1 MDIRKR
7 DVFIRLD
14 NIAKIVETLTEIKTQ
29 EDTLK
34 NLRNYGFSTIKIDNK
49 IIILSCEELIK
60 NYEDFEHS
68 LLKSGLSPEEVSKH
82 IKELNKKTRRIKW
95 KIKKTRNFL
104 IFHF

>member
-34 NLRNYGFSTIKIDNK
+34 NLFKEYDSLNQEETKI
-49 IIILSCEELIK
+49 
-60 NYEDFEHS
+60 FENWKTYYDDIS
-68 LLKSGLSPEEVSKH
+68 QKLDH
-82 IKELNKKTRRIKW
+82 ITL
-95 KIKKTRNFL
+95 
-104 IFHF
+104 

>member
-1 MDIRKR
+1 MSKEEIIEIEFRKKDIDK
-7 DVFIRLD
+7 F
-14 NIAKIVETLTEIKTQ
+14 

-34 NLRNYGFSTIKIDNK
+34 NLVNYGFSTIKIDNK

-82 IKELNKKTRRIKW
+82 IKELNKKTRRIK
-95 KIKKTRNFL
+95 
-104 IFHF
+104 

>member
-1 MDIRKR
+1 MSKEEIIEIEFRKKDIDK
-7 DVFIRLD
+7 F
-14 NIAKIVETLTEIKTQ
+14 